1 MLCQSAISH
10 VFDVRT
16 LCVCVFFSG
25 SGKDK
30 RCLPSASFFIRLFA
44 TTLLPYRH
52 AIACIRLP
60 SLHGKI
66 LQLMLVQSRCCI
78 AQSQLSPLSATTDHP
93 ITRGASRHATLARCH
108 LTKTGSGSCS
118 SLRLLYRR
126 LDATQTWTPHH
137 CPSHSFLLFWT
148 MVSDLYGTS
157 GTRPHSAPPGRP
169 RGIFCHCNVVPE
181 LLEWLSENCSS
192 Q

>member
-1 MLCQSAISH
+1 M
-10 VFDVRT
+10 RT

-30 RCLPSASFFIRLFA
+30 RCLPSASFFIGLFV
-44 TTLLPYRH
+44 TTVLPYRH
-52 AIACIRLP
+52 AIACIRLS

-93 ITRGASRHATLARCH
+93 ITRGAFRHATLARCH
-108 LTKTGSGSCS
+108 LTKTGSSSCS

-126 LDATQTWTPHH
+126 VDATRTWTPHH
-137 CPSHSFLLFWT
+137 CPSHSFCYFGPWFQIYMALVVLGHTLLHPADQGVFFAT
-148 MVSDLYGTS
+148 ATS
-157 GTRPHSAPPGRP
+157 Y
-169 RGIFCHCNVVPE
+169 
-181 LLEWLSENCSS
+181 LSF
-192 Q
+192 